1 MDKKIKVLA
10 IPPDFTGVGYFRCIS
25 PHKRM
30 HELFG
35 DEIDVTLKHDIN
47 YGDVEYFKQFDI
59 IYFNRPVIAPEGREK
74 WLGLIDKLRKED
86 NVKFVYDI
94 DDYWDVGQAHPS
106 YGMQV
111 RAKTDE
117 FIKESFK
124 HMDAIT
130 TTTEIFAEKIR
141 KFNKN
146 VYVIPNAIDPNE
158 EQFKPIEK
166 KYDKIRFGFVM
177 GAQHIRDI
185 ELLHGMVNRLPKD
198 VLEKIEIVL
207 CGFDLRGT
215 IEYLDIDGKIKTRP
229 ILPQETPWYAYEH
242 ILTDGYKIVS
252 EPYRNWLFNNIPNA
266 DYPHRE
272 MEHYRRQWTKP
283 VNEYATH
290 YNEIDVLMAPL
301 NECPFN
307 ECKSQLKV
315 IEAGFFKK
323 GLIASNFG
331 PYTIDLENVLEKG
344 GGINANGNAILIDS
358 SKNHKGWAKA
368 IERIVKNPE
377 ILEIMR
383 NNIYETVKDT
393 YHIDTVTKQRY
404 ELYKKLMT
412 E

>member
-10 IPPDFTGVGYFRCIS
+10 IPPDFTGVGYFRCIA
-25 PHKRM
+25 PHKRL

-35 DEIDVTLKHDIN
+35 DEIDITIKHDIDFAN
-47 YGDVEYFKQFDI
+47 IDYLKDFDVVF
-59 IYFNRPVIAPEGREK
+59 FNRPLLPDMDAFHNIIRT
-74 WLGLIDKLRKED
+74 LQKEHG
-86 NVKFVYDI
+86 VKFVYDI
-94 DDYWDVGQAHPS
+94 DDYWDVGPKHPS
-106 YGMQV
+106 YGAQK
-111 RAKTDE
+111 RLGYDKH
-117 FIKESFK
+117 IKESLLI
-124 HMDAIT
+124 MDVVT
-130 TTTEIFAEKIR
+130 TTTELFAKRIR
-141 KFNKN
+141 KYNKN
-146 VYVIPNAIDPNE
+146 VVVIPNAINPEE

-166 KYDKIRFGFVM
+166 PYDRIRFGFVM

-185 ELLHGMVNRLPKD
+185 ELLKGMTNRLPKD
-198 VLEKIEIVL
+198 ILNKIEIVL

-215 IEYLDIDGKIKTRP
+215 MEYLDVDGQIKTRP
-229 ILPQETPWYAYEH
+229 IQPYETPWYAYED

-252 EPYRNWLFNNIPNA
+252 EPYRNWLFANVPNGE
-266 DYPHRE
+266 YPNRE
-272 MEHYRRQWTKP
+272 KECYRRQWTKP

-290 YNEIDVLMAPL
+290 YNEIDVLLAPL
-301 NECPFN
+301 DECEFN

-323 GLIASNFG
+323 GLIATNFG
-331 PYTIDLENVLEKG
+331 PYTIDLENIIEKG
-344 GGINANGNAILIDS
+344 GNVNPNGNAILIDS

-377 ILEIMR
+377 ILETMR
-383 NNIYETVKDT
+383 NNLNKTVVEK